1 MEEPLSLM
9 SYKYRSHF
17 LDLTSYNYVR
27 LNLSLPLTFVLC
39 LILSTSPLSSIPL
52 IPSSL
57 LLPSQPPPHPTPPKP
72 AHLTTASHL
81 SHIIT
86 TLNSRGQSSQK
97 EQWAKPLGEKNET
110 KVDKECAQLPSYST
124 TPQRQLLAALRF
136 FLKLYFHIQ
145 NGLCFPFVIHVF
157 FFYVPLIFLFILARG
172 TLTRGLV
179 EILSGLTF
187 CVFFCGYYCPF
198 ERNMILVS
206 AYILH
211 FSQGIVKHLRLVRLC
226 CSGDRHLTHEQ

>member
-1 MEEPLSLM
+1 M

-17 LDLTSYNYVR
+17 LDLASYNYVR

-39 LILSTSPLSSIPL
+39 LILSTSPLSSIHL
-52 IPSSL
+52 IPLSL
-57 LLPSQPPPHPTPPKP
+57 LLPSQPPPKP
-72 AHLTTASHL
+72 AQLTTASHL

-124 TPQRQLLAALRF
+124 TPQRQLLATLRF

-145 NGLCFPFVIHVF
+145 NGLCFPFVIHV

-187 CVFFCGYYCPF
+187 CVFFCGYY
-198 ERNMILVS
+198 
-206 AYILH
+206 
-211 FSQGIVKHLRLVRLC
+211 
-226 CSGDRHLTHEQ
+226 